1 MPNRPVP
8 AAETTALL
16 RIQSVRK
23 ELADA
28 EGRVADFICQNPR
41 SVIRMAITEL
51 AARCETSEA
60 TVMRMCRK
68 TGFRG
73 FQDFKITLAQDL
85 VSPVETIQ
93 QGLQEGDTPD
103 IVVDKTFGS
112 LIETLEHTR
121 RLLQV
126 ESFEAV
132 TKLLRDARQID
143 IYGSG
148 NSAAVARD
156 FHHKLRRLGLQA
168 TAYEDSHMQIIS
180 ATALGPDDVAIGV
193 SQSGNSQCVVDAIRI
208 AKSQGTTTVALTSY
222 GNSHLATECDYCL
235 LSAPESDSFPVV
247 GMRSRIAQ
255 LAIIAAL
262 HANLALG
269 DMERFIPQLRSMERE
284 IARTKL

>member
-1 MPNRPVP
+1 MPNRPAP

-16 RIQSVRK
+16 RIQAVRK

-68 TGFRG
+68 DGLPGFSG
-73 FQDFKITLAQDL
+73 FQDHPGSGL

-103 IVVDKTFGS
+103 IVIDKTFRS
-112 LIETLEHTR
+112 LVETLEHTR
-121 RLLQV
+121 RLLQA
-126 ESFEAV
+126 ETFETV
-132 TKLLRDARQID
+132 TKLLREARQID

-180 ATALGPDDVAIGV
+180 ATALGPSDVAIGV
-193 SQSGNSQCVVDAIRI
+193 SQRQLPVRRRRH
-208 AKSQGTTTVALTSY
+208 
-222 GNSHLATECDYCL
+222 SHCQKPRCRHRGPDEL
-235 LSAPESDSFPVV
+235 
-247 GMRSRIAQ
+247 R
-255 LAIIAAL
+255 
-262 HANLALG
+262 
-269 DMERFIPQLRSMERE
+269 QLRSGHRVRPLPA
-284 IARTKL
+284 IGSRKRQFPRRRYAIPHRPAGHHRCLARQPGPG